1 MLGAILAL
9 ASAAFFGLNH
19 AAARRGVLTAT
30 VLQGMAITVPL
41 GLPVFLMFMPFVG
54 GWAELWSMPAD
65 MALWLAAAGVIH
77 FVIGR
82 YGNYRATQALGAN
95 LSTPVQ
101 QLSILVSLA
110 LAVVVLAEPVTALK
124 VLGLALVMTGPAIV
138 MARRKQGRKKAA
150 EKAMVLDYRAGFFW
164 GAVCALGYGV
174 SPVMIAYAL
183 GEARSIPLALAGIVV
198 SYGAASVVVAV
209 LVVLAGGR
217 RYLGGTDTSAA
228 KWFVLSA
235 VCVALSQMLR
245 YMALAVAPVS
255 VVTPI
260 QRLSVL
266 FRVLFG
272 AAINRDAEVFD
283 SAVTLGIVLSVVGT
297 VMLSAETEFVRGL
310 TQDTLGLGP
319 WLLRE
324 WGR

>member
-1 MLGAILAL
+1 MLGALLAL
-9 ASAAFFGLNH
+9 ASAAFFGLNN
-19 AAARRGVLTAT
+19 AATRRGVLTAT

-41 GLPVFLMFMPFVG
+41 GLPVFLLFMPFVG
-54 GWAELWSMPAD
+54 GWAELWGMSPSVAGWM
-65 MALWLAAAGVIH
+65 AAAGVVH

-110 LAVVVLAEPVTALK
+110 LAVAL
-124 VLGLALVMTGPAIV
+124 LGEEMTGPKAIGLVMVLVGPGVV
-138 MARRKQGRKKAA
+138 MARRRQGRARAA
-150 EKAMVLDYRAGFFW
+150 AKAMTLDYRAGFVW

-174 SPVMIAYAL
+174 SPVMIAHAMD
-183 GEARSIPLALAGIVV
+183 GASSIPLALAGIVV
-198 SYGAASVVVAV
+198 SYGAATVVVAV
-209 LVVLAGGR
+209 LVSAAGGWRLLAGT
-217 RYLGGTDTSAA
+217 GTGAA
-228 KWFVLSA
+228 GWFVVSA
-235 VCVALSQMLR
+235 LCVALSQMLR

-272 AAINRDAEVFD
+272 AAINRDTEVFD
-283 SAVTLGIVLSVVGT
+283 GAVLAGIVLSVAGT
-297 VMLSAETEFVRGL
+297 VALAAETGAVRDL
-310 TQDTLGLGP
+310 TGDLWGWGG
-319 WLLRE
+319 WLLAAWR
-324 WGR
+324 G

>member
-1 MLGAILAL
+1 MFGALLAL
-9 ASAAFFGLNH
+9 ASAAFFGLNN
-19 AAARRGVLTAT
+19 AATRRGVLTAT

-41 GLPVFLMFMPFVG
+41 GLPVFLLFMPLVG
-54 GWAELWSMPAD
+54 GWAELWGMSAEV
-65 MALWLAAAGVIH
+65 ALWMAAAGIVH

-101 QLSILVSLA
+101 QLSILVSLV
-110 LAVVVLAEPVTALK
+110 LAVALLGEEVTGLKVIGLVLVLVGPGVVLA
-124 VLGLALVMTGPAIV
+124 
-138 MARRKQGRKKAA
+138 RRRQGRAKAA
-150 EKAMVLDYRAGFFW
+150 AKAMVLDYRAGFVW

-174 SPVMIAYAL
+174 SPVMIAHAL
-183 GEARSIPLALAGIVV
+183 GGAQSIPLALAGIVV
-198 SYGAASVVVAV
+198 SYGAATVVVAILIV
-209 LVVLAGGR
+209 AAGGR
-217 RYLGGTDTSAA
+217 RYLSGIGTGATA
-228 KWFVLSA
+228 WFVLSA

-272 AAINRDAEVFD
+272 AVINRDAEVFD
-283 SAVTLGIVLSVVGT
+283 GAVLAGIGLSVAGT
-297 VMLSAETEFVRGL
+297 VALASETGFVRAL
-310 TQDTLGLGP
+310 TDDLWGWGG
-319 WLLRE
+319 WLLAA
-324 WGR
+324 WWP

>member
-1 MLGAILAL
+1 MLGAFLAL
-9 ASAAFFGLNH
+9 ASAAFFGLNN
-19 AAARRGVLTAT
+19 AATRRGVLTAT

-41 GLPVFLMFMPFVG
+41 GLPVFLLFMPVLG
-54 GWAELWSMPAD
+54 GWAELWGMSGTVVSWM
-65 MALWLAAAGVIH
+65 AAAGVVH

-110 LAVVVLAEPVTALK
+110 LAVALLGEEVTGLK
-124 VLGLALVMTGPAIV
+124 VIGLVLVLIGPGIV
-138 MARRKQGRKKAA
+138 MARRKQGRARAA
-150 EKAMVLDYRAGFFW
+150 AKAMVLDYRAGFVW

-174 SPVMIAYAL
+174 SPVMIAHAMD
-183 GEARSIPLALAGIVV
+183 GAQSIPLALAGIVV
-198 SYGAASVVVAV
+198 SYGAATVVVVA
-209 LVVLAGGR
+209 LVAAAGGR
-217 RYLGGTDTSAA
+217 GYLAGIGTGAA
-228 KWFVLSA
+228 GWFVLSA
-235 VCVALSQMLR
+235 VTVALSQMLR

-272 AAINRDAEVFD
+272 AVINRESEVFD
-283 SAVTLGIVLSVVGT
+283 GAVLVGIVLSVAGT
-297 VMLSAETEFVRGL
+297 VALAAETGFVRDVTGDL
-310 TQDTLGLGP
+310 WGWGV
-319 WLLRE
+319 WLLVA
-324 WGR
+324 W

>member
-1 MLGAILAL
+1 MFGAVLAL
-9 ASAAFFGLNH
+9 ASAAFFGLNN
-19 AAARRGVLTAT
+19 AATRRGVLTAT

-41 GLPVFLMFMPFVG
+41 GLPVFFAFMPFVG
-54 GWAELWSMPAD
+54 GWGELWSMSAPVAGW
-65 MALWLAAAGVIH
+65 MAAAGIVH

-110 LAVVVLAEPVTALK
+110 LAVALLGEPVTVLK
-124 VLGLALVMTGPAIV
+124 VVGLALVMTGPTIV
-138 MARRKQGRKKAA
+138 MARRKQGKKKAA
-150 EKAMVLDYRAGFFW
+150 AKAMDLDYRAGFLW

-174 SPVMIAYAL
+174 SPVMIAHAL
-183 GEARSIPLALAGIVV
+183 GEAKSIPLALAGIVV
-198 SYGAASVVVAV
+198 SYGAATAVVAV
-209 LVVLAGGR
+209 MVLLAGGR
-217 RYLGGTDTSAA
+217 GYLRGTDLGAA

-245 YMALAVAPVS
+245 YMALAIAPVS

-272 AAINRDAEVFD
+272 AILNRDSEVFD
-283 SAVTLGIVLSVVGT
+283 NAVLLGILLSVAGT
-297 VMLSAETEFVRGL
+297 IALSMETEMVRAL
-310 TQDTLGLGP
+310 TGDFFGMGG
-319 WLLRE
+319 WVLLE
-324 WGR
+324 WRP